1 MSAMNTALRLGSIAL
16 LGSMSAI
23 PLFAAGDLGQFYSPL
38 QDSPAYLSRQ
48 SQGYLGVTIR
58 DVDSSQA
65 SALKLKDAKGAVIVM
80 VDQDAPASKAGMKPN
95 DVILEMNGQPIDG
108 VDQLRRML
116 RETPI
121 GKNVDFVISR
131 MGVVSTIS
139 VQLADKDTL
148 GKTTWDKHQPVPEPL
163 PSLGLVGNMGLLGE
177 GGGGGLGGMF
187 TGKVSTLHIGAS
199 LTPATTELAA
209 HMGSKSGAAGL
220 LVEKIEKNSPAA
232 EAGLKVGDLVLKVNQ
247 DAVITRADWERV
259 MRENAEKTVQIT
271 LIRDKK
277 EQTLTMKPSAQKSKD
292 KSELDWQRDF
302 PSQAEL
308 DAFAASANGL
318 IAQLDSKD
326 FQQQFKA
333 FEGVDAARMQ
343 RDFEQSAKEMEK
355 KWPSKTEM
363 DTMIA
368 DAQKIQKNFDAQKF
382 QNEFAKSFENFDGQE
397 FQKQI
402 DEWNKALPDTFSPEK
417 MKEFQQQMEKFQKE
431 FQTQTMD

>member
-1 MSAMNTALRLGSIAL
+1 MNMLLRLGSIAL
-16 LGSMSAI
+16 LGSMSAM
-23 PLFAAGDLGQFYSPL
+23 PLFAAGGLGQFYSPI
-38 QDSPAYLSRQ
+38 QDSPAYFGHQ

-58 DVDSSQA
+58 DVDSSQVG
-65 SALKLKDAKGAVIVM
+65 SLKLKDAKGAQIVM
-80 VDQDAPASKAGMKPN
+80 VDQDAPASKAGMKTN
-95 DVILEMNGQPIDG
+95 DVIVEMNGQPIDG

-116 RETPI
+116 RETPV

-131 MGVVSTIS
+131 KGVLSNIS

-148 GKTTWDKHQPVPEPL
+148 GKTTWDKHQPVPEPP

-199 LTPATTELAA
+199 VNPITTELAA

-220 LVEKIEKNSPAA
+220 LVEKVEKNSPAA
-232 EAGLKVGDLVLKVNQ
+232 EAGFKVGDLVLKVNQ
-247 DAVITRADWERV
+247 DAVVTRADWERV

-277 EQTLTMKPSAQKSKD
+277 EQTLTMKPSAQKGKD
-292 KSELDWQRDF
+292 KSDLDWQRDF
-302 PSQAEL
+302 PTQADL
-308 DAFAASANGL
+308 DAFTASAKDL
-318 IAQLDSKD
+318 IAQFDRKA

-343 RDFEQSAKEMEK
+343 HDFEQAAKELEK
-355 KWPSKTEM
+355 NLPSRAEM

-368 DAQKIQKNFDAQKF
+368 DAQTLQENFDAQKF
-382 QNEFAKSFENFDGQE
+382 QNEFAKSFQGFDGKE

-402 DEWNKALPDTFSPEK
+402 DEWNKAMPDTFSPEK
-417 MKEFQQQMEKFQKE
+417 MKEFQQQLEKFEKE